1 MYSYNRLHFSFVFAY
16 NLYYIDLDRRC
27 CNKSITLILPQKYN
41 IYRKTPKDFLK
52 KLSSPQN
59 KKDKTNRNR
68 KGEMEN
74 GKTKR
79 RTSERNHPYVSFIGM
94 LS

>member
-27 CNKSITLILPQKYN
+27 CNKSITLILSQKIQYLSQN
-41 IYRKTPKDFLK
+41 TKRFKKNYHNRKTK
-52 KLSSPQN
+52 KIKQ
-59 KKDKTNRNR
+59 T
-68 KGEMEN
+68 EM
-74 GKTKR
+74 GKEKWEKKR

-94 LS
+94 MS

>member
-27 CNKSITLILPQKYN
+27 CNKSITLILSQKYN

-59 KKDKTNRNR
+59 KKDKTNRNG
-68 KGEMEN
+68 KG
-74 GKTKR
+74 
-79 RTSERNHPYVSFIGM
+79 
-94 LS
+94 

>member
-1 MYSYNRLHFSFVFAY
+1 MYSYNRLHFSFVSAY

-59 KKDKTNRNR
+59 KKDKTNRNG
-68 KGEMEN
+68 KGEM
-74 GKTKR
+74 GKKETY
-79 RTSERNHPYVSFIGM
+79 E
-94 LS
+94 

>member
-41 IYRKTPKDFLK
+41 IYRKTPKEM
-52 KLSSPQN
+52 
-59 KKDKTNRNR
+59 
-68 KGEMEN
+68 GEKMRN
-74 GKTKR
+74 GK
-79 RTSERNHPYVSFIGM
+79 
-94 LS
+94 

>member
-27 CNKSITLILPQKYN
+27 CNKSITLILSQKYN

-52 KLSSPQN
+52 N
-59 KKDKTNRNR
+59 YHNR
-68 KGEMEN
+68 KTKKIKQTEM
-74 GKTKR
+74 GKEKWEKKR

-94 LS
+94 MS

>member
-41 IYRKTPKDFLK
+41 IYRKTPKEMGK
-52 KLSSPQN
+52 KWE
-59 KKDKTNRNR
+59 RR
-68 KGEMEN
+68 N
-74 GKTKR
+74 GKWKNKETY
-79 RTSERNHPYVSFIGM
+79 E
-94 LS
+94 

>member
-1 MYSYNRLHFSFVFAY
+1 MYSYNRLHFSFVSAY

-27 CNKSITLILPQKYN
+27 CNKSITLILPQNTIFIAKHQKILN
-41 IYRKTPKDFLK
+41 KTIITAK
-52 KLSSPQN
+52 Q
-59 KKDKTNRNR
+59 KDKTNRNG

>member
-41 IYRKTPKDFLK
+41 IYRKTPKDFK
-52 KLSSPQN
+52 K
-59 KKDKTNRNR
+59 
-68 KGEMEN
+68 
-74 GKTKR
+74 
-79 RTSERNHPYVSFIGM
+79 
-94 LS
+94 